1 MMKKVV
7 GAAMAIL
14 WATCLQAQKQ
24 PENSNYARASESLS
38 HIEKLYAVADGK
50 HLFRET
56 YPFDEQYSAT
66 YLADDNNQ
74 PKANAYSYLWPFSG
88 SLSAYV
94 ALLETK
100 DDAAIKQHIDQS
112 VLPGLEHYYDKRSPV
127 GYASYVN
134 SAPPSDR
141 FYDDNIWLGIDFADL
156 YLHTKEK
163 AYLNKAQEIWNFVQ
177 SGMDDKLGG
186 GIYWCEQ
193 KKESKNTC
201 SNAPAVVYLLKLY
214 EATKSKA
221 YLNDAISLYTWT
233 KKNLQDP
240 SDKLYWDNISLAGKV
255 QKAKYPYNTGQMIQ
269 AGALLYKLTQDK
281 EYLKD
286 AQESAKGGLGYFFT
300 SDGTTGYPVLKKSD
314 NWFIAIM
321 LRGYL
326 ELYQQDKDAQYVQAF
341 QKNLDK
347 AWISMRDKN
356 GLFGKDWSGK
366 DKAAD
371 KKWLLDQFAIAE
383 MYARLAGIKMK

>member
-1 MMKKVV
+1 MKKIV
-7 GAAMAIL
+7 GAALALL
-14 WATCLQAQKQ
+14 WASCLQGQKQ
-24 PENSNYARASESLS
+24 PGNANYTRATESLS
-38 HIEKLYAVADGK
+38 SIQQHYAVADGK

-56 YPFDEQYSAT
+56 YPFDDSYSAT
-66 YLADDNNQ
+66 YLADNNNQ

-100 DDAAIKQHIDQS
+100 HDASIKKHIDQA
-112 VLPGLEHYYDKRSPV
+112 VLPGLENYYDKRSPV

-134 SAPPSDR
+134 SAPLSDR

-156 YLHTKEK
+156 YLHSKEK
-163 AYLNKAQEIWNFVQ
+163 AYLHKAQEIWTFVQ
-177 SGMDDKLGG
+177 SGMDDKLDG

-221 YLNDAISLYTWT
+221 YLNDAISLYAWT

-255 QKAKYPYNTGQMIQ
+255 QEAKYPYNTGQMIQ
-269 AGALLYKLTQDK
+269 AGALLYKLTKDK
-281 EYLKD
+281 QYLKD
-286 AQESAKGGLGYFFT
+286 AQESAKSGLGYFF
-300 SDGTTGYPVLKKSD
+300 SPVGTKGYPVLKKSD

-321 LRGYL
+321 LRGYI

-341 QKNLDK
+341 QKNLDE
-347 AWISMRDKN
+347 AWTVMRDAG
-356 GLFGKDWSGK
+356 GLFGKDWTGL
-366 DKAAD
+366 DKGSD

-383 MYARLAGIKMK
+383 MYARLANVH